1 MPLSLAWHGVRNPVA
16 LAFTMGQEAK
26 KADKNKLLADQIKM
40 MKDQMGQMDRTVQ
53 QTRSYRR

>member
-1 MPLSLAWHGVRNPVA
+1 MATYFDN
-16 LAFTMGQEAK
+16 QEPRDDIIIK
-26 KADKNKLLADQIKM
+26 QQKADKNKLLADQIKM